1 MKMCMTIN
9 GKRHCFDIPEL
20 VNQDY
25 FHRPP
30 PPNYPELELA
40 ATILQLVE
48 HIKPAAH
55 DTEFTK
61 SLTELS
67 TRFIQKVREGLPK
80 GVELVT
86 TKIMEK
92 AA

>member
-1 MKMCMTIN
+1 MKMCMTIH
-9 GKRHCFDIPEL
+9 GKRHCFDVPEL
-20 VNQDY
+20 VNPEF

-40 ATILQLVE
+40 TTVLQLVDF
-48 HIKPAAH
+48 IRPVVR

-61 SLTELS
+61 GLTELS
-67 TRFIQKVREGLPK
+67 TRFIEQVREGLPK

-86 TKIMEK
+86 PKAMER